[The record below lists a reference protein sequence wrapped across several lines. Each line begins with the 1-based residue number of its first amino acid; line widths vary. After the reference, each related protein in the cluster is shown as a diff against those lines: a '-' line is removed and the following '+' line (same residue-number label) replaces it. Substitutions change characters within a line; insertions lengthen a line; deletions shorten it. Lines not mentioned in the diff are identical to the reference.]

1 MDLPDKMNAVFLT
14 GHGGFEKLEY
24 TREAP
29 LPVPSSDEV
38 LIKVLAA
45 GINNTDINTRI
56 GWYSKKVTTGTNT
69 GSDGFDDI
77 NDNDASRAG
86 KPLLF
91 PRIQGTDCCGLI
103 VAVGENVDNS
113 RIGERVL
120 VRSLLLSP
128 TDYKPYQYTTLG
140 SDLDGAFAQY
150 TKAPAKETY
159 NVNCDWGNAELA
171 SIPYAYSTAEG
182 MLNRASVGSETV
194 LITGAS
200 GGVGSAAIQLCKRR
214 GAKVIAV
221 AGKSKLSNVAGLGAD
236 QVVERDAD
244 LIQMIGK
251 NCVDVVIDLVAG
263 DQFSSLLDVLKPGGR
278 LITGGALAGPMV
290 GLDARTLYL
299 KDLTFFGCTY
309 QEEKVFEDLISYI
322 EAGEIKPLITKTY
335 ALRDIVAA
343 QQDFIDKKYVGK
355 LVLVP
360 SHD

>member
-1 MDLPDKMNAVFLT
+1 
-14 GHGGFEKLEY
+14 
-24 TREAP
+24 
-29 LPVPSSDEV
+29 
-38 LIKVLAA
+38 
-45 GINNTDINTRI
+45 
-56 GWYSKKVTTGTNT
+56 
-69 GSDGFDDI
+69 
-77 NDNDASRAG
+77 
-86 KPLLF
+86 
-91 PRIQGTDCCGLI
+91 
-103 VAVGENVDNS
+103 
-113 RIGERVL
+113 
-120 VRSLLLSP
+120 
-128 TDYKPYQYTTLG
+128 LG

-159 NVNCDWGNAELA
+159 KIDCDWGNAELA

-214 GAKVIAV
+214 EAKVIAV

-244 LIQMIGK
+244 LVPMIGE

-309 QEEKVFEDLISYI
+309 QEGKVFEDLIAYI
-322 EAGEIKPLITKTY
+322 EVGETKPLITKTY